1 MTMKDVIEIVDKN
14 YIGFGKD
21 KVINPTKVGLDL
33 GETAA
38 WPPYKGFMNAMPAY
52 VGWLDSA
59 GIKWAGGFLDN
70 AKVGLPYITG
80 MILLINPK
88 TLDNA
93 KVGLPYIT
101 GMILL
106 INPKTGQFKAVMDG
120 AEITNMRTGVQT
132 AVALKYL
139 YEKKY
144 IKIGL
149 YGAGMQGH
157 FQTKAISQLF
167 DIEELKVYDIKR
179 EASEKFADDMKDI
192 VAGNIKI
199 VDSLQEAADGDAVIC
214 VTQSKEKFV
223 KNDWIKPGTILFTMG
238 SYQECEDEF
247 ILSADKIIVDH
258 IGQCLHRGALKELNE
273 KGKITKDSIY
283 ATIGEVAAGK
293 KRGRDSE
300 KDRILCIP
308 IGIGAMD
315 VAVATV
321 VYQRAVEKGIGGE
334 FKFN

>member
-1 MTMKDVIEIVDKN
+1 METVLLSKSDIEKVMTMKEVVEIVDKT
-14 YIGFGKD
+14 YIGFGEG

-70 AKVGLPYITG
+70 AKIGLPYITG
-80 MILLINPK
+80 MILLIDPR
-88 TLDNA
+88 
-93 KVGLPYIT
+93 T
-101 GMILL
+101 GH
-106 INPKTGQFKAVMDG
+106 FKAVMDG
-120 AEITNMRTGVQT
+120 AEITNMRTGAQA

-139 YEKKY
+139 HNKKS

-157 FQTKAISQLF
+157 YQTMAISQLF
-167 DIEELKVYDIKR
+167 DIEELKVYDIRR
-179 EASEKFADDMKDI
+179 EASEKFAEDMKNI
-192 VAGNIKI
+192 VPGNIII
-199 VDSLQEAADGDAVIC
+199 VDSPEEAADGDAVIC
-214 VTQSKEKFV
+214 VTQSKDKFV
-223 KNDWIKPGTILFTMG
+223 KNSWIKPGTILFAMG
-238 SYQECEDEF
+238 SYQECDDDF

-258 IGQCLHRGALKELNE
+258 IGQCLHRGALRELNE
-273 KGKITKDSIY
+273 KGEITKDNIY

-293 KRGRDSE
+293 KRGRTSD

-308 IGIGAMD
+308 IGTGAMD
-315 VAVATV
+315 VAVATI
-321 VYQRAVEKGIGGE
+321 VYQRAVKKGLGG
-334 FKFN
+334 KFDFV